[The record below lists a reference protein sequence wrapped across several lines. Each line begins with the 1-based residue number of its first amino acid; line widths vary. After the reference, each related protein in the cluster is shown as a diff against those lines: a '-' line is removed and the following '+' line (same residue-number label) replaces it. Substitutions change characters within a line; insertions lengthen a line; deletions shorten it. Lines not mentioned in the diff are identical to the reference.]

1 MPRKTINPALA
12 LLLTGL
18 PTISAVAQT
27 PPAPAPA
34 AALRYAD
41 LADLADGA
49 PLVLDA
55 TVRAAIRL
63 KPEVSP
69 GLGTGKTRFYV
80 TAALNTLIRGPAGTP
95 GQLHYLVDLPNDAR
109 GKPPKLNKRRVLL
122 LARAVPGRVGE
133 IQLVAPD
140 AQLDWTADLD
150 QRLRGI
156 LNELVAKD
164 APPQIRAIGKGFHVP
179 GALPGEGESQI
190 FLATANGA
198 PVSLS
203 ILRRPGQTPQWSVAL
218 GEIVDE
224 SAAVPQRDTLLWYR
238 LTCFLPR
245 QLPAASVSDAG
256 AEEARQL
263 RVDYQLVIAGLGPC
277 PRARVRVQQ

>member
-34 AALRYAD
+34 PALRYAD

-179 GALPGEGESQI
+179 GALPGEEILIDQGSRNGHALL
-190 FLATANGA
+190 LA
-198 PVSLS
+198 S
-203 ILRRPGQTPQWSVAL
+203 R
-218 GEIVDE
+218 
-224 SAAVPQRDTLLWYR
+224 
-238 LTCFLPR
+238 
-245 QLPAASVSDAG
+245 
-256 AEEARQL
+256 
-263 RVDYQLVIAGLGPC
+263 
-277 PRARVRVQQ
+277 